1 MIIWLVTYGRIASY
15 NLGNRMRFRKSKE
28 GLIGIKPILEK
39 ALKKFDLE
47 IKIKEG
53 KIWEIWDKAVGPVV
67 ARNAQPESIRGR
79 VLFVRVSTSAWMQQL
94 QFIKERII
102 EKLNQSLGKTLV
114 KSISFRLGT
123 IPSPSPAE
131 TEATRESPP
140 TFELDAESLKTIEE
154 AVSSLKDEATKDL
167 VKGLM
172 VKEAKFKKFRR
183 GKE

>member
-1 MIIWLVTYGRIASY
+1 M
-15 NLGNRMRFRKSKE
+15 
-28 GLIGIKPILEK
+28 GIKPILEK
-39 ALKKFDLE
+39 TLKKFDLE

-53 KIWEIWDKAVGPVV
+53 KIWEIWDEAVGPTV

-123 IPSPSPAE
+123 ILSRSPVESEAKKEFPPSL
-131 TEATRESPP
+131 
-140 TFELDAESLKTIEE
+140 ELDPESLKTIEE
-154 AVSSLKDEATKDL
+154 TVSSLKDEATKDL
-167 VKGLM
+167 VKSLM
-172 VKEAKFKKFRR
+172 VKEAKFKKFRSGR
-183 GKE
+183 E

>member
-1 MIIWLVTYGRIASY
+1 
-15 NLGNRMRFRKSKE
+15 MRFRRSKE
-28 GLIGIKPILEK
+28 GPMGIKPILEK
-39 ALKKFDLE
+39 TIKKLGLE

-53 KIWEIWDKAVGPVV
+53 KIWEIWDEAVGPTV
-67 ARNAQPESIRGR
+67 ARNAQPESIRSR

-123 IPSPSPAE
+123 IPSQSPN
-131 TEATRESPP
+131 ESDKKSEPP
-140 TFELDAESLKTIEE
+140 PPQELDPECLETIEKT
-154 AVSSLKDEATKDL
+154 VSSLKDDETKDL
-167 VKGLM
+167 VKNLM
-172 VKEAKFKKFRR
+172 VKEAKFKKFRL

>member
-1 MIIWLVTYGRIASY
+1 MITWLIIYGRIVDY
-15 NLGNRMRFRKSKE
+15 NLGNQMRFRRKKE
-28 GLIGIKPILEK
+28 GVTGIRPILERT
-39 ALKKFDLE
+39 LKKLDLE

-53 KIWEIWDKAVGPVV
+53 KIWEIWDEAVGSTI

-102 EKLNQSLGKTLV
+102 EKLNESLGKTLV

-123 IPSPSPAE
+123 LPSRSPAE
-131 TEATRESPP
+131 TEATREPPP

-154 AVSSLKDEATKDL
+154 TVSSLKDETTKDL
-167 VKGLM
+167 VKSLM

>member
-1 MIIWLVTYGRIASY
+1 M
-15 NLGNRMRFRKSKE
+15 
-28 GLIGIKPILEK
+28 GIKPILEK
-39 ALKKFDLE
+39 TLKKFDLE

-53 KIWEIWDKAVGPVV
+53 KIWEIWDEAVGPTV

-123 IPSPSPAE
+123 ILSRRPVEWEAKKAFPPSL
-131 TEATRESPP
+131 
-140 TFELDAESLKTIEE
+140 ELDPESLKTIEE
-154 AVSSLKDEATKDL
+154 TVSSLKDEATKDL
-167 VKGLM
+167 VKSLM
-172 VKEAKFKKFRR
+172 VKEAKFKKFRSGR
-183 GKE
+183 E

>member
-1 MIIWLVTYGRIASY
+1 
-15 NLGNRMRFRKSKE
+15 MRFRKSKE

-39 ALKKFDLE
+39 ALKKLGLE
-47 IKIKEG
+47 IRIKEG

-123 IPSPSPAE
+123 IPSQSPN
-131 TEATRESPP
+131 ESDKKSEPP
-140 TFELDAESLKTIEE
+140 PPQELDPECIETIEKT
-154 AVSSLKDEATKDL
+154 VSSLKDDETKDL
-167 VKGLM
+167 VKNLM
-172 VKEAKFKKFRR
+172 VKEAKFKKFRSGR
-183 GKE
+183 E